1 MLKAVVSN
9 LRSGTERRP
18 QIDQG
23 IAGGEIHAADNIR
36 ATRWSRLLWSATFF
50 SRTEYQLLLAICVL
64 SAIYSVLFPESFA
77 TRGNVA
83 NMASVA
89 SILFVVAIGQ
99 SFALVVGGLDIS
111 VGANMG
117 FVSIVAAL
125 FMTEGG
131 SLVAGVAFAL
141 LAGTLVGVVNGILVA
156 RVAVTPFIA
165 TLGVMTCLSGLSDQL
180 SHGGSI
186 AVLPAALGRL
196 GRDSW
201 GPVPSAPALA
211 VGVCCIAWLL
221 LRRSR
226 AGLYIFAIGGS
237 RETARL
243 SGISVPTYEALAY
256 ALCGF
261 FASVAGIML
270 TSRVATGQGSLGQ
283 GYELQSIAT
292 AVIGGTAIGGGVGRL
307 TGVLLG
313 VVLMTVLT
321 TGLDIAGINAFFQQ
335 IITGLVLIGAVIVAQ
350 ARGKTRWRWQELFW
364 RQSRSGDGA

>member
-1 MLKAVVSN
+1 MLKTGVSN
-9 LRSGTERRP
+9 LTNGMEQRP
-18 QIDQG
+18 EIDQRATG
-23 IAGGEIHAADNIR
+23 DNIHLR
-36 ATRWSRLLWSATFF
+36 ANLRAKLSRLLWPTTFF
-50 SRTEYQLLLAICVL
+50 NRTEYQLLLAICVL
-64 SAIYSVLFPESFA
+64 GAIYSFLFPESFA
-77 TRGNVA
+77 TSGNVA
-83 NMASVA
+83 NMVSVA

-99 SFALVVGGLDIS
+99 TFALVVGGLDIS

-131 SLVAGVAFAL
+131 SLLAGVAFAL
-141 LAGTLVGVVNGILVA
+141 LAGTLVGVVNGLLVA
-156 RVAVTPFIA
+156 RVAITPFIA
-165 TLGVMTCLSGLSDQL
+165 TLGVMTCLSGISDQL

-186 AVLPAALGRL
+186 AVLPQALGHL

-201 GPVPSAPALA
+201 GPVPSSFALA
-211 VGVCCIAWLL
+211 VGASCIAWLL

-243 SGISVPTYEALAY
+243 SGISVPSYEALAY

-313 VVLMTVLT
+313 VVLLTVLT

-335 IITGLVLIGAVIVAQ
+335 IITGVVLIGAVVVAQ
-350 ARGKTRWRWQELFW
+350 ARGNARWRWRELLW
-364 RQSRSGDGA
+364 RQSRHGDGA